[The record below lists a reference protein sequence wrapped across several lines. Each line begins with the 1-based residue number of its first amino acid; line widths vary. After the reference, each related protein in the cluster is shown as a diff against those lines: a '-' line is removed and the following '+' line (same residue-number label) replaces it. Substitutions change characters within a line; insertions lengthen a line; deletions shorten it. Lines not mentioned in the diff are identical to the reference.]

1 MTDIS
6 AYMTRFGAMYDRLHS
21 GTEEERDFQKA
32 VVKWMGYISSD
43 YQRILESVISSSLQ
57 TGDFETLHRCFFQ
70 VTRTRLLPGM
80 AGGLDHCQDL
90 WPLLDCAACEGPKE
104 LYRLLPPE
112 LGMSRNGHPM
122 LVCAM
127 NLLMCLLYNRE
138 GVPRFDEAAE
148 IRRAEKFLSAKRP
161 LWERSVVGFLLCFL
175 RRDTAGMTD
184 HLQSACASYGQLK
197 TAAKYQKLQCLNA
210 YGLVVLAKMLL
221 PQEAFS
227 ELRPPEAPNFS
238 GAYLS
243 WRLTQAELPLEPCFT
258 YPEPYTLANRILAQ
272 PVAVRRLFQPGL
284 EREDL
289 TPRERNTW
297 YQDEAA
303 MLEQFIAGME
313 TA

>member
-1 MTDIS
+1 MSDTS
-6 AYMTRFGAMYDRLHS
+6 AYMTRFGAMYDRLRS

-32 VVKWMGYISSD
+32 VVKWMGYISSE
-43 YQRILESVISSSLQ
+43 YQRILESVIFSSLQ

-90 WPLLDCAACEGPKE
+90 WPLLDCAACEGPEE

-112 LGMSRNGHPM
+112 LGMSGNGHPM

-138 GVPRFDEAAE
+138 EAPRFDEAAP
-148 IRRAEKFLSAKRP
+148 IRRAEKFLSTKRP
-161 LWERSVVGFLLCFL
+161 LWERSVVGFLLCLL

-221 PQEAFS
+221 PQEAF
-227 ELRPPEAPNFS
+227 
-238 GAYLS
+238 
-243 WRLTQAELPLEPCFT
+243 
-258 YPEPYTLANRILAQ
+258 
-272 PVAVRRLFQPGL
+272 
-284 EREDL
+284 
-289 TPRERNTW
+289 
-297 YQDEAA
+297 
-303 MLEQFIAGME
+303 
-313 TA
+313 